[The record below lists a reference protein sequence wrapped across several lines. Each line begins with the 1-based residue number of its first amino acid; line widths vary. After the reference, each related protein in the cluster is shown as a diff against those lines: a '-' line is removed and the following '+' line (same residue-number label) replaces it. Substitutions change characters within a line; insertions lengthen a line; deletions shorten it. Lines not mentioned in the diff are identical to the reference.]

1 MGFFERLSVRGKV
14 MGGFA
19 VVIIFTILISIVSV
33 LIMLNFNSASSYA
46 HEVLTVRRV
55 TLVTVREM
63 IDTMHDDL
71 FMSQEELENNTPEL
85 LKGIEEKV
93 NAVSAKVKALRGRTT
108 PEQTA
113 IIKNSIAEYENLYL
127 EAGYQFGITD
137 VSKSDDAIHSNAFFV
152 NFGVNF

>member
-1 MGFFERLSVRGKV
+1 MINNQLVTKILG
-14 MGGFA
+14 M

-93 NAVSAKVKALRGRTT
+93 NAVSAKV
-108 PEQTA
+108 
-113 IIKNSIAEYENLYL
+113 
-127 EAGYQFGITD
+127 
-137 VSKSDDAIHSNAFFV
+137 NAFLFITILPINYLRVV
-152 NFGVNF
+152 N